1 VKLCQN
7 FQQETNVDMVE
18 EETTEIQKVLANK
31 YIRLFV
37 TIAYLILVLYFN
49 IYIWTLYI
57 IIILKN

>member
-49 IYIWTLYI
+49 IYI
-57 IIILKN
+57 

>member
-1 VKLCQN
+1 MKLCQN